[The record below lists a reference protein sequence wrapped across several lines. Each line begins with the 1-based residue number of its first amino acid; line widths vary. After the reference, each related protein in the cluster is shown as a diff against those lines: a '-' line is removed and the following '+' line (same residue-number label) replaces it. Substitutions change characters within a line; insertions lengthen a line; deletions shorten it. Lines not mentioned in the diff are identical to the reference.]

1 MDYNTFDWL
10 CKSKGVTAYQVA
22 KETGVSTSTLSSWK
36 KKRYTPK
43 NDKLLK
49 LAEYFNVPITVFTS
63 AEEDAEHSL
72 EWNGPIKDKK
82 SPFDYFPEGYTGFM
96 DGDGNVSITYPDG
109 KRIDTSM
116 SELDRIIQESE
127 AFIRFKLEL
136 LKTEQKKM

>member
-1 MDYNTFDWL
+1 
-10 CKSKGVTAYQVA
+10 
-22 KETGVSTSTLSSWK
+22 
-36 KKRYTPK
+36 
-43 NDKLLK
+43 
-49 LAEYFNVPITVFTS
+49 
-63 AEEDAEHSL
+63 
-72 EWNGPIKDKK
+72 
-82 SPFDYFPEGYTGFM
+82 M

>member
-1 MDYNTFDWL
+1 MYDVFERLLDMKRVSVADV
-10 CKSKGVTAYQVA
+10 CKS
-22 KETGVSTSTLSSWK
+22 TGISHSTMTDWK
-36 KKRYTPK
+36 KGRSTPK
-43 NDKLLK
+43 VDKLQK
-49 LAEYFNVPITVFTS
+49 IAEYFGVPIAVFT
-63 AEEDAEHSL
+63 EIDIDAGHPL
-72 EWNGPIKDKK
+72 EFGGCINDKK